1 MSARHQGRHRSADGG
16 PGRSSRPVE
25 QRAPGRHRAP
35 VGRPTA
41 TRPLLAASGTVAAA
55 LTAVV
60 LSGAE
65 GPLGALFPEREGEP
79 RPATAS
85 ASPRGGAP
93 TAGDIDSVARS
104 YAAGSGGMGSSW
116 GLSIWDVLFQPDLES
131 APAMP
136 DDGSAAVV
144 WGPMGTGAAAG
155 STPFLASAGWPSTP
169 LGTAPSIPSTATST
183 PSAVGNGTWQDPRG
197 GDPDGAAGPQ
207 APTTG
212 TPPTPDAGAPANPS
226 PVPVTPPVQ
235 TLPPTPTTPSEPVI
249 TAADPVIEAAE
260 PVVRAV
266 EPVIT
271 AVEPE
276 PAPVPKA
283 PEPVEDALES
293 VDRAASEAPEPEV
306 EDLPALPGEDLDL
319 PAVELPG

>member
-1 MSARHQGRHRSADGG
+1 M
-16 PGRSSRPVE
+16 V
-25 QRAPGRHRAP
+25 
-35 VGRPTA
+35 

-60 LSGAE
+60 LSGAQ
-65 GPLGALFPEREGEP
+65 GPLGALFPERDVEP
-79 RPATAS
+79 RPTTAS

-93 TAGDIDSVARS
+93 TAGDIASVARS

-116 GLSIWDVLFQPDLES
+116 GLSTWDVLFQPDLES
-131 APAMP
+131 PAMP

-144 WGPMGTGAAAG
+144 WGPRRTGAAAG

-169 LGTAPSIPSTATST
+169 LGTAPSTAPSIPSTATST
-183 PSAVGNGTWQDPRG
+183 PSAVGTGTAQDPRG
-197 GDPDGAAGPQ
+197 GEPDDAAGPQ

-212 TPPTPDAGAPANPS
+212 TPSTPDAGAPGDPTL
-226 PVPVTPPVQ
+226 VPVTPPVQ
-235 TLPPTPTTPSEPVI
+235 TLPPTTPSEPVI
-249 TAADPVIEAAE
+249 RAADPVIEAAE
-260 PVVRAV
+260 PVIEAV
-266 EPVIT
+266 EPVIR

-276 PAPVPKA
+276 PSPPVSKA
-283 PEPVEDALES
+283 PEPVEDALQS

-306 EDLPALPGEDLDL
+306 EDLPAGTGEDLDL